1 MSLLSFNQSGEFSAG
16 RSLQVLLRSGGSG
29 ADILTRRVTL
39 QGHEALG
46 GSLAGTH
53 RLRLLY
59 AQPSFIA
66 DQPDSSKELVERG
79 LASPAESVR
88 IPALARA
95 MHKTISGSTEVRSVV
110 GKSIAPN
117 VYLAEGKGIVGPSD
131 LAKLDL
137 DATDAARTLANL
149 QLDPS
154 QVAEVQQ
161 LFEKHWNEGV
171 DVKPE
176 LLRRLAELSDPQS
189 PEFLYFKTLYHILEK
204 QLNSP
209 DLEAELQSIDFFL
222 TEIWRSLYGF
232 QQDGV
237 KGLLNRMRIFKGC
250 ILADSV
256 GLGKTFQALAV
267 IKYYEL
273 RNQRVLVLCP
283 KKLGEN
289 WLQYKRN
296 EIGNPFLN
304 DMFAYDVLYHTDL
317 NRENGDQNGID
328 LSRISWG
335 NYGLVV
341 IDESHNFRNNTYTP
355 QTEVV
360 REYERRRTPGML
372 AVRDEEGALVLAKKR
387 ITRWERL
394 IDEVIG
400 SGCRSNVL
408 LLSATPVNNDLT
420 DLRNQ
425 ISLIAG
431 SDVSTPR
438 RGDAN
443 IKADATFVGLLGV
456 KSVNGCFQNAQR
468 SFNQWYEQGRRQEE
482 RTDLLTTLGPG
493 FAALLDSL
501 TIARSRKHI
510 KAHYADEME
519 RIGSFP
525 VRLPP
530 LNFNPPISSD
540 HPEFTFQRVAAEIE
554 KLKFAVYKPVSYLR
568 DNLPAEVLRKYQ
580 VTAAQ
585 VAQFNQGDRESA
597 LACMMK
603 INFIKRLE
611 SSTHAF
617 HETVK
622 RTIERI
628 TASLTVIRNHQGH
641 GGVITSEADDEVDE
655 ETESGETVRLEHID
669 LEKWKADLEGDR
681 SLLNSLFRD
690 IRDIMATE
698 DTKLETLIEYVL
710 GHYPHDEEAADHPKK
725 FLIFTASTDTAEYLY
740 AELRIRLAADGVSIG
755 CLTGTSQRSN
765 RRGTSPESF
774 QHLLMD
780 FSPRSKGRAVDCTRP
795 EIDILIATDCIS
807 EGQNL
812 QDCDTVINYDIHWNP
827 VRVIQRFGR
836 IDRIGS
842 KWPTIQMVNFWPTD
856 DFESIVELK
865 TRVERR
871 IAMISAIGDNDA
883 NLLNPEDDLID
894 DEVNFRVNQLNRI
907 KEEVID
913 LEELGDGF
921 SLSDFSLVEMRKE
934 LEDYL
939 QVNRDRVVAAPF
951 GLGAAVA
958 ADSEGA
964 SAFFCLR
971 ASEDMEVKPGTKVG
985 QFAPYFVVYI
995 KPDGSVLSAPSAGL
1009 PNLSKLRGLCLGKS
1023 VPDAEL
1029 QAEFD
1034 RLTAGG
1040 TDFGAYSKMANA
1052 AVESVTEALKA
1063 SDQSAVAAKGFELI
1077 TWFAR
1082 IPR

>member
-1 MSLLSFNQSGEFSAG
+1 MSLLSFNQSGEFTVG
-16 RSLQVLLRSGGSG
+16 KSLQVLLVSGPSG
-29 ADILTRRVTL
+29 ADILTRRLTL
-39 QGHEALG
+39 QGHESLV
-46 GSLAGTH
+46 GSFTKPSG
-53 RLRLLY
+53 LRLLY

-66 DQPDSSKELVERG
+66 GQPDSSKELVERG
-79 LASPAESVR
+79 LASPSESVR
-88 IPALARA
+88 ISALARS
-95 MHKTISGSTEVRSVV
+95 MHKTILGKAEVRSVV
-110 GKSIAPN
+110 CKTIAPN
-117 VYLAEGKGIVGPSD
+117 VYLSGGMGIVGPSD
-131 LAKLDL
+131 LARLDL
-137 DATDAARTLANL
+137 DANDHARILANL
-149 QLDPS
+149 QLDPA
-154 QVAEVQQ
+154 QTVEVQQ
-161 LFEKHWNEGV
+161 LFEQHWRDGV

-176 LLRRLAELSDPQS
+176 LLRRLAELSDPQA

-209 DLEAELQSIDFFL
+209 DLEDELKSMDFFL
-222 TEIWRSLYGF
+222 TEIWRRLYGF

-317 NRENGDQNGID
+317 NRENGEQNGID

-355 QTEVV
+355 QTDVV
-360 REYERRRTPGML
+360 REFERRRTTGMM
-372 AVRDEEGALVLAKKR
+372 AIRDDEGALVLAKKR

-443 IKADATFVGLLGV
+443 IKADATFMGLLGV
-456 KSVNGCFQNAQR
+456 KSVNRCFQNAQR
-468 SFNQWYEQGRRQEE
+468 SFNQWYELGRLEEE

-493 FAALLDSL
+493 FASLLDSL

-530 LNFNPPISSD
+530 INFNPPISRD
-540 HPEFTFQRVAAEIE
+540 HPEFTFQRVAEEIE
-554 KLKFAVYKPVSYLR
+554 KLKFAVYKPVSYLKE
-568 DNLPAEVLRKYQ
+568 NLPPEILRKYQ

-585 VAQFNQGDRESA
+585 VAQFNQGDRETA

-617 HETVK
+617 HETLK

-628 TASLTVIRNHQGH
+628 TLSLAAIRDHQGD
-641 GGVITSEADDEVDE
+641 GGIITAEADDDGDDE
-655 ETESGETVRLEHID
+655 FESGETVRLAHID
-669 LEKWKADLEGDR
+669 LDQWKEDLEADR
-681 SLLNSLFRD
+681 SLLSSLFRD
-690 IRDIMATE
+690 IRDIMNTE
-698 DTKLETLIEYVL
+698 DTKLETLIEHVEAY
-710 GHYPHDEEAADHPKK
+710 YPHDDEGADTPKK

-740 AELRIRLAADGVSIG
+740 KELRMRLSFAGVSIG

-780 FSPRSKGRAVDCTRP
+780 FSPRSKDRPSDCTRP

-812 QDCDTVINYDIHWNP
+812 QDCDSVINYDIHWNP

-842 KWPTIQMVNFWPTD
+842 NWPSIQMVNFWPTD
-856 DFESIVELK
+856 DFESIVALK

-883 NLLNPEDDLID
+883 NLLNPDDDLVE

-913 LEELGDGF
+913 LEELGGGF
-921 SLSDFSLVEMRKE
+921 SLADFSLTEMRKE

-939 QVNRDRVVAAPF
+939 QANRDRIVAAPY
-951 GLGAAVA
+951 GLGASVA
-958 ADSEGA
+958 ADEDGA

-971 ASEDMEVKPGTKVG
+971 AAEDMEVKPGTRVG
-985 QFAPYFVVYI
+985 QFAPYFIVYI
-995 KPDGSVLSAPSAGL
+995 RPDGSVQSAPSAGL
-1009 PNLSKLRGLCLGKS
+1009 PNLSKLRGLCHGRSLP
-1023 VPDAEL
+1023 VAQL
-1029 QAEFD
+1029 QEEFN
-1034 RLTAGG
+1034 RLTSGG
-1040 TDFGAYSKMANA
+1040 TDFSAYSKMADA
-1052 AVESVTEALKA
+1052 AAESVKAALKD

-1082 IPR
+1082 IPG